1 MQRRRFIGSAAALFT
16 TSLWP
21 VAQVFAHT
29 PYAQWDLFRKRN
41 LQILTSH
48 SDLAGDTIGDAW
60 VDFLRHKLPLSRAMV
75 SRARDVVRVAS
86 LLKTDQSKLAV
97 LSYQHAQ
104 AMMTSAAPFE
114 DYTDMPLQIMFDN
127 GSHVLVAREDLP
139 LHHGFLIT
147 VTLLEQA
154 GPMHLTVPLNGKFGM
169 KVHPGASAAARGEK
183 IEMPRPEGA

>member
-1 MQRRRFIGSAAALFT
+1 MQRRRFIISATALIT
-16 TSLWP
+16 AVLWP
-21 VAQVFAHT
+21 VTQALAHT

-48 SDLAGDTIGDAW
+48 SDLPGDTIGDEW
-60 VDFLRHKLPLSRAMV
+60 VDFLRKKLPLSRAMV
-75 SRARDVVRVAS
+75 SRARDVLRVAS

-97 LSYQHAQ
+97 LSYQHAE

-114 DYTDMPLQIMFDN
+114 DYKDMPLQVMFDN
-127 GSHVLVAREDLP
+127 GTHVLVARKDLP
-139 LHHGFLIT
+139 LHHGFLIA

-169 KVHPGASAAARGEK
+169 QVHPGARAAALGEK
-183 IEMPRPEGA
+183 IEMPPAEAV

>member
-1 MQRRRFIGSAAALFT
+1 MQRRRFISSATALIAAAL
-16 TSLWP
+16 WP
-21 VAQVFAHT
+21 VTQAFAHT

-48 SDLAGDTIGDAW
+48 SDLPGDTIGDEW
-60 VDFLRHKLPLSRAMV
+60 VDFLRKKLPLSRAMV

-97 LSYQHAQ
+97 LSYQHAE

-114 DYTDMPLQIMFDN
+114 DYKEMPLQIMFDN
-127 GSHVLVAREDLP
+127 GTHVLVARQDLP
-139 LHHGFLIT
+139 LHHGFLIA

-154 GPMHLTVPLNGKFGM
+154 GPMHLTVPLKGKFSM
-169 KVHPGASAAARGEK
+169 QVHPGARAAALGEK
-183 IEMPRPEGA
+183 VEMPPAEAV

>member
-1 MQRRRFIGSAAALFT
+1 MQRRRFIISATALIT
-16 TSLWP
+16 AVLWP
-21 VAQVFAHT
+21 VTQALAHT

-48 SDLAGDTIGDAW
+48 SDLPGDTIGDEW
-60 VDFLRHKLPLSRAMV
+60 VDFLRKKLPLSRAMV

-86 LLKTDQSKLAV
+86 LLKTNQSKLAV

-114 DYTDMPLQIMFDN
+114 DYKEMPLQIMLDN
-127 GSHVLVAREDLP
+127 GTHVLVARQDLP
-139 LHHGFLIT
+139 LHHGFLIS

-154 GPMHLTVPLNGKFGM
+154 GPMRLTVPLKGKFGM
-169 KVHPGASAAARGEK
+169 QVHPGARAAALGEK
-183 IEMPRPEGA
+183 VEMPPAEAV

>member
-1 MQRRRFIGSAAALFT
+1 MQRRRFIGSSAALLAT
-16 TSLWP
+16 ALWP
-21 VAQVFAHT
+21 VSPVFAHT

-48 SDLAGDTIGDAW
+48 SDLPGDIIGDEW
-60 VDFLRHKLPLSRAMV
+60 VDFLRQKLPLSRAMV

-104 AMMTSAAPFE
+104 ALMTSAAPFE
-114 DYTDMPLQIMFDN
+114 DYKEMPLQIMFDN
-127 GSHVLVAREDLP
+127 GSHVLVARENLP
-139 LHHGFLIT
+139 LHHGFLIA

-154 GPMHLTVPLNGKFGM
+154 GPMRLTVPLKGKFGM
-169 KVHPGASAAARGEK
+169 QVHPGARAAALGEK
-183 IEMPRPEGA
+183 IEMPPVEGT

>member
-1 MQRRRFIGSAAALFT
+1 MQRRRFIRSATALIAAAL
-16 TSLWP
+16 WP
-21 VAQVFAHT
+21 ATQALAHT

-48 SDLAGDTIGDAW
+48 SDLAGDTIGDQW
-60 VDFLRHKLPLSRAMV
+60 VDFLQKKLPLSRAMV

-104 AMMTSAAPFE
+104 ALMTSAAPFE
-114 DYTDMPLQIMFDN
+114 DYTEMPLQVMFDN
-127 GSHVLVAREDLP
+127 GTHVLVARQNLP
-139 LHHGFLIT
+139 LHHGFLIA

-154 GPMHLTVPLNGKFGM
+154 GPLHLKVPLKGKFGM
-169 KVHPGASAAARGEK
+169 QVHPGARAAALGEK
-183 IEMPRPEGA
+183 IEMPPAEPA